1 MKTTYRIISLL
12 LVLLFSTLTFAS
24 AETFDLSGMS
34 YDELVALK
42 NRINLAMW
50 LSEEWQEVTVPQGV
64 WVVGEDIP
72 AGHWTVKCADGWRRT
87 NVEWG
92 VYLSESGESVSWRG
106 RYSAVNYVYNPNIKG
121 FDPYKNSTEYS
132 FEVREGEYI
141 VITDGSC
148 VFMPYT
154 GKPDLGFK

>member
-1 MKTTYRIISLL
+1 MKNTYRIISLL

-50 LSEEWQEVTVPQGV
+50 QSEEWQEVTVPQGV

-72 AGHWTVKCADGWRRT
+72 AGHWTVKCAAGWRFSQISWGKYLNPDGETISYMGRFSKYN
-87 NVEWG
+87 NVHD
-92 VYLSESGESVSWRG
+92 
-106 RYSAVNYVYNPNIKG
+106 PNHEG
-121 FDPYKNSTEYS
+121 FDPYEYATEYS
-132 FEVREGEYI
+132 FKVYDGEYI
-141 VITDGSC
+141 VIEYGSC